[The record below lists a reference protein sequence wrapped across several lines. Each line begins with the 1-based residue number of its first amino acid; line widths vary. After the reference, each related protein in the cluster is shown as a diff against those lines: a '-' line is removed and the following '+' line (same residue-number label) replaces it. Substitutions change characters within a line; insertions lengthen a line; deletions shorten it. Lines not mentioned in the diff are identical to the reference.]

1 MFTEHFGLEVSH
13 VDLGN
18 QKDSFGYDGGE
29 GIFNVNVNANASGNT
44 LQLVGAYPL
53 GPVDVF
59 AKVGG
64 ISFNGNVSAN
74 GSDNFGNTVR
84 AKTDLNSTDPSTVS
98 A

>member
-1 MFTEHFGLEVSH
+1 MTPATRSSPATCSPSTSGSKVGY
-13 VDLGN
+13 VDFGN

-29 GIFNVNVNANASGNT
+29 GIFNVNVNAKANGNT

-64 ISFNGNVSAN
+64 ISFNGNVSATRQRQLRQHVPRKN
-74 GSDNFGNTVR
+74 
-84 AKTDLNSTDPSTVS
+84 
-98 A
+98 